1 MNSKNLEAA
10 HYGFITYKNYLLGL
24 NYLLDSIYPD
34 YPSIVTQLKSVQP
47 RTDIDLQKVR
57 GLLLNSWNSELLLNF
72 PDLLQDDFLKFSNH
86 WSPVQSY
93 YSIYLA
99 FRALIVAKNINARGD
114 HTTTLQVIVSN
125 FIQGEKLL
133 PLPWALLCNNKGF
146 QNLPQNILPNQINPL
161 KNPYHFHTNQ
171 KRLWNLLYLFTKTTR
186 ERIIEEK
193 CQEWKDKNPT
203 KRGRRKKLPAGQ
215 REKIAQGL
223 RPVSIF
229 DCFYRLRIRSNY
241 KDVDIF
247 ILGSTT
253 PETKHYFDA
262 LCNITDKT
270 LFLIE
275 NYLWKYLGKKTM
287 DNIINEYQQ
296 ADTLG
301 VTKRLKL
308 GVINRYKYYG

>member
-1 MNSKNLEAA
+1 MNLKKLEDAR
-10 HYGFITYKNYLLGL
+10 YGFITYKNYLLGL
-24 NYLLDSIYPD
+24 NYLLDLIYSD
-34 YPSIVTQLKSVQP
+34 YPKIVTNLKSVQP

-57 GLLLNSWNSELLLNF
+57 NLLLNSWNSELLLNF
-72 PDLLQDDFLKFSNH
+72 PDLLRSDFLKFSNH

-99 FRALIVAKNINARGD
+99 FRALTVAKSINARGD

-133 PLPWALLCNNKGF
+133 PLPWGLLCDNTGF
-146 QNLPQNILPNQINPL
+146 QNLPENILPHQINPL
-161 KNPYHFHTNQ
+161 ENPYHFRTDQ
-171 KRLWNLLYLFTKTTR
+171 KQLWNSLCLFIKTSR
-186 ERIIEEK
+186 ERIIDEK
-193 CQEWKDKNPT
+193 CREWKDKHPT
-203 KRGRRKKLPAGQ
+203 KKGRRKKLPSGQ
-215 REKIAQGL
+215 RETIAQAQ

-247 ILGSTT
+247 ILGSLI
-253 PETKHYFDA
+253 PETKYYFDA

-270 LFLIE
+270 LFVIE
-275 NYLWKYLGKKTM
+275 NYLLRYLGRRTM
-287 DNIINEYQQ
+287 EEIINEYQQ

-301 VTKRLKL
+301 VTKRLKF
-308 GVINRYKYYG
+308 GAISRSKYYG